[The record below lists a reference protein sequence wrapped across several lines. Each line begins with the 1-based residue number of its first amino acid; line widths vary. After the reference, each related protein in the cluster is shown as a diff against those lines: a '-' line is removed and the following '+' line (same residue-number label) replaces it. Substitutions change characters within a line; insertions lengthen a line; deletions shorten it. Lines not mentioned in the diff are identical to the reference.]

1 MCQFVMSLYSWVFE
15 ISCHL
20 KKKKQ
25 VPVFIASYPVA
36 LTAGMYDSDEKEKY
50 AAGARGG

>member
-15 ISCHL
+15 IIFHL
-20 KKKKQ
+20 KKQ
-25 VPVFIASYPVA
+25 VPLFIASYPVA
-36 LTAGMYDSDEKEKY
+36 PTAGMYDSDEKEKY